1 MINSLTPEQMPEDMP
16 VTLPIFPLEGAVLL
30 PGGDLPLN
38 IFEPRYVEMIKAAL
52 AGDRLIGMI
61 QPCNCPDKV
70 GAAVRPFYMTGCA
83 GRISSFEETKD
94 GRFLINLHG
103 LARFTLVSHRLLEKG
118 YREAQVD
125 FKQYANDFREPAPLP
140 DCLTRPTLVDKLQDY
155 LSREGLSVDWDA
167 AQHIPDHRFYT
178 LLAMICPFTAAEK
191 QALLEAESFEDRCQM
206 MKCLMDIACA
216 EEEGRPCTERPC

>member
-1 MINSLTPEQMPEDMP
+1 MTLTYPFEQMP

-38 IFEPRYVEMIKAAL
+38 IFEPRYVAMIKAAL
-52 AGDRLIGMI
+52 AGDRLVGMI
-61 QPCNCPDKV
+61 QPCPCPEKMNA
-70 GAAVRPFYMTGCA
+70 GARPFYLVGCA

-103 LARFTLVSHRLLEKG
+103 IARFELLSHRLCEEG
-118 YREAQVD
+118 YRAAEVD
-125 FKQYANDFREPAPLP
+125 FKQYTIDFKDPEELP
-140 DCLTRPTLVDKLQDY
+140 ECLTRPSLIDKLKNY
-155 LSREGLSVDWDA
+155 LSREGLSIDWDL

-178 LLAMICPFTAAEK
+178 LLTMICPFTAGEK
-191 QALLEAESFEDRCQM
+191 QALLEAPTFEDRCQM

-216 EEEGRPCTERPC
+216 EEEGRNSMEHPC